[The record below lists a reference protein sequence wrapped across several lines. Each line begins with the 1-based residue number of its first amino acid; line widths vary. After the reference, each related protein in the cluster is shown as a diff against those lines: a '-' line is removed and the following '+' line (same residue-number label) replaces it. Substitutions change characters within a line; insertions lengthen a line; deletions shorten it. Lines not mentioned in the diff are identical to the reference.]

1 MNSRDTL
8 VIRLRFRSWQEIR
21 EVLSVV
27 EKHLQDRPRIIVIG
41 GTALV
46 YHGLKRSTKD
56 LDFVFPTQGECFW
69 FADALSK
76 MGYEPRRGARVW
88 RFIDF
93 ERDLYVN
100 ISYGK
105 VGEVLLTQS
114 VFSRLIEEKIQ
125 NMSVWIPAL
134 EDLFILKACH
144 SMDDYGTDAI
154 GDAKRIYERIDMKIV
169 EDELRNQS
177 ERVRERVNRWLDE
190 FGEGGTIQDLIMQL
204 CGCPCENVKCMID
217 SNSITKVIDS

>member
-1 MNSRDTL
+1 MK
-8 VIRLRFRSWQEIR
+8 LRFRSWQEIR
-21 EVLSVV
+21 EVLEVV
-27 EKHLQDRPRIIVIG
+27 ETHLQDRPRIIVIG

-69 FADALSK
+69 FADALFK
-76 MGYEPRRGARVW
+76 IGYEPRRGARVW

-93 ERDLYVN
+93 ERDLYVDL
-100 ISYGK
+100 SYGT
-105 VGEVLLTQS
+105 VGEVLLTQPI
-114 VFSRLIEEKIQ
+114 FARLIEEKIR
-125 NMSVWIPAL
+125 NMSVWIPSL

-154 GDAKRIYERIDMKIV
+154 GDAKRIYEKIDMKIV

-177 ERVRERVNRWLDE
+177 ERVAEKVNRWLEE
-190 FGEGGTIQDLIMQL
+190 FGGEM
-204 CGCPCENVKCMID
+204 
-217 SNSITKVIDS
+217 

>member
-1 MNSRDTL
+1 
-8 VIRLRFRSWQEIR
+8 LRFRSWQEIR
-21 EVLSVV
+21 EVLKVV
-27 EKHLQDRPRIIVIG
+27 EKHLQNRPRIIVIG

-76 MGYEPRRGARVW
+76 MGYEPRRGAKVW
-88 RFIDF
+88 QFIDF

-100 ISYGK
+100 ISFGK
-105 VGEVLLTQS
+105 ASEVSLTQS
-114 VFSRLIEEKIQ
+114 VFSRLIEEKLQ
-125 NMSVWIPAL
+125 DMSVWIPSL

-154 GDAKRIYERIDMKIV
+154 GDAKRIYERIGMKIV

-177 ERVRERVNRWLDE
+177 ERLGEKVNRWLE
-190 FGEGGTIQDLIMQL
+190 AFGAGALSKT
-204 CGCPCENVKCMID
+204 
-217 SNSITKVIDS
+217 

>member
-1 MNSRDTL
+1 M
-8 VIRLRFRSWQEIR
+8 VIKLRFRSWQEIR
-21 EVLSVV
+21 EVLEGV
-27 EKHLQDRPRIIVIG
+27 EKHLHDRPRIIVIG

-76 MGYEPRRGARVW
+76 MGYEPRRGVRVW

-93 ERDLYVN
+93 ERDLYVD

-114 VFSRLIEEKIQ
+114 VFSRLLEEKIQ
-125 NMSVWIPAL
+125 NMSVWIPSL

-177 ERVRERVNRWLDE
+177 ERVGEKVNRWLEE
-190 FGEGGTIQDLIMQL
+190 FCAGARSKT
-204 CGCPCENVKCMID
+204 
-217 SNSITKVIDS
+217 

>member
-1 MNSRDTL
+1 MN
-8 VIRLRFRSWQEIR
+8 LRFRSWQEIR
-21 EVLSVV
+21 EVLMTV

-41 GTALV
+41 GTALA

-76 MGYEPRRGARVW
+76 NGYELRKGAKVW

-93 ERDLYVN
+93 KRDLHID

-105 VGEVLLTQS
+105 IGEVLLTQP
-114 VFSRLIEEKIQ
+114 VFSRLIEEKIHT
-125 NMSVWIPAL
+125 MSVWIPSL

-144 SMDDYGTDAI
+144 SRDAYGTDAI
-154 GDAKRIYERIDMKIV
+154 GDAKMIYERIDMKIV
-169 EDELRNQS
+169 ENELRNQS
-177 ERVRERVNRWLDE
+177 ERVEEKVNRWLDE
-190 FGEGGTIQDLIMQL
+190 FGVGA
-204 CGCPCENVKCMID
+204 
-217 SNSITKVIDS
+217 